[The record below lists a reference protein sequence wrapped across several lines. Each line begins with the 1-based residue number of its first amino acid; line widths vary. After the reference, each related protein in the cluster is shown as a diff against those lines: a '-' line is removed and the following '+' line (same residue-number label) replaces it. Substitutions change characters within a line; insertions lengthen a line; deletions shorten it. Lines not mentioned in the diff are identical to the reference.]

1 MPETNI
7 SAAVALIIAG
17 ALLKAIF
24 DFVKDR
30 MLARNSMIDTVN
42 ERSIRHDERIG
53 KNGQAPEGAS
63 QNLAI
68 LNAIAKLEAT
78 VEKHRYESHS
88 LSNQLSSFIS
98 RIDVTSA
105 EHARRLDG
113 MERKIEQ
120 LQAAS
125 GR

>member
-42 ERSIRHDERIG
+42 ERSIRHDERIRTG
-53 KNGQAPEGAS
+53 RRQRGRA
-63 QNLAI
+63 
-68 LNAIAKLEAT
+68 
-78 VEKHRYESHS
+78 
-88 LSNQLSSFIS
+88 
-98 RIDVTSA
+98 RIW
-105 EHARRLDG
+105 LY
-113 MERKIEQ
+113 
-120 LQAAS
+120 
-125 GR
+125 